1 MKQRKNIYFASDF
14 HLGVPDYASSLERE
28 KRVVAWLDEIK
39 QDAAAIYL
47 VGDIFDFWFEYKYT
61 APKYYTRLLGK
72 IAEITDS
79 GIPVHYFIGNHDMWT
94 FGYLEKELGVILHR
108 ENVSIQLANKQF
120 LIGHGDGKGPGDKG
134 YKRLKKVFR
143 SPVSQWLFARLHPNL
158 AFWMAQFWSYKSR
171 VNNDDPL
178 EFVKENE
185 WLYLY
190 CRHKLKQQHF
200 DYFVFGHRHLP
211 VDVAIDDSS
220 SRYINLGDW
229 IVHFT
234 YAVFD
239 GDTLALRTYPAR

>member
-1 MKQRKNIYFASDF
+1 
-14 HLGVPDYASSLERE
+14 
-28 KRVVAWLDEIK
+28 
-39 QDAAAIYL
+39 
-47 VGDIFDFWFEYKYT
+47 
-61 APKYYTRLLGK
+61 
-72 IAEITDS
+72 
-79 GIPVHYFIGNHDMWT
+79 
-94 FGYLEKELGVILHR
+94 
-108 ENVSIQLANKQF
+108 
-120 LIGHGDGKGPGDKG
+120 
-134 YKRLKKVFR
+134 
-143 SPVSQWLFARLHPNL
+143 
-158 AFWMAQFWSYKSR
+158 MAQFWSYKSR

-190 CRHKLKQQHF
+190 CRHKLQQQHF